1 MKLSAE
7 IQKFGAPAVGLTL
20 NQFYEEE
27 TMHKGL
33 SEGWCTYRDSQVEIQ
48 RERARE
54 REREN
59 DQALPCGDHDRQSE
73 QGTLRRQARTF
84 CFW

>member
-1 MKLSAE
+1 MMKLSAE

-54 REREN
+54 RERE
-59 DQALPCGDHDRQSE
+59 R
-73 QGTLRRQARTF
+73 TIRRCLAVTMTDNQNKEL
-84 CFW
+84 